1 MKDWSYGFRDGF
13 STAISVVFIG
23 LVLAYWTGYLKIY
36 GIGMF
41 GVGRLFCFQGP

>member
-1 MKDWSYGFRDGF
+1 MKDFMNGVMF
-13 STAISVVFIG
+13 TASILAVTISVM
-23 LVLAYWTGYLKIY
+23 LMTGHLKIY

>member
-1 MKDWSYGFRDGF
+1 MRDWFDGF
-13 STAISVVFIG
+13 LTAFSLMALGVAIA
-23 LVLAYWTGYLKIY
+23 VLTGYLKVY